1 MFFVYRII
9 VNLIILFSPLIVLI
23 RLIKNKEDKIRFK
36 EKFCFFSKKR
46 GNGKLL
52 WFHGSSVGEILS
64 IIPLIE
70 KLEKKSSV
78 NKILITSS
86 TLSSSKVLSK
96 FKLKKTVHQFFPIDS
111 NYLTK
116 KFLDYW
122 KPSIAIFIESEIW
135 PNMLLNAKKQ
145 SVPLVLLNARI
156 TKKSYNKW
164 KIIPSMSKI
173 LFKNF
178 DICLSQNNET
188 KKYLESLGAKKIKL
202 LGNLKFSESKNDKN
216 YVFDNKLKKI
226 FKSKKIWCAAS
237 THNTEEKICAIAHK
251 KLKKKYSNI
260 LTVIIPRHI
269 QRTND
274 IINEIKNMDLKVQA
288 RSSNNKINKD
298 TEIYIVDTYGETKSF
313 FKICKTV
320 FLGGS
325 IINHGGQNPLEPA
338 RFGCK
343 VIHGPNVQNFSEVYK
358 LLDQNNLSS
367 RFKNANQLVKLVNQ
381 SFKQNSNFSNKVI
394 KLKKIGLNILNHTLT
409 EINYYL

>member
-1 MFFVYRII
+1 
-9 VNLIILFSPLIVLI
+9 
-23 RLIKNKEDKIRFK
+23 
-36 EKFCFFSKKR
+36 
-46 GNGKLL
+46 
-52 WFHGSSVGEILS
+52 
-64 IIPLIE
+64 
-70 KLEKKSSV
+70 
-78 NKILITSS
+78 
-86 TLSSSKVLSK
+86 
-96 FKLKKTVHQFFPIDS
+96 
-111 NYLTK
+111 
-116 KFLDYW
+116 
-122 KPSIAIFIESEIW
+122 
-135 PNMLLNAKKQ
+135 
-145 SVPLVLLNARI
+145 
-156 TKKSYNKW
+156 
-164 KIIPSMSKI
+164 MSKI